1 MRSGFLRPEAS
12 EIGPANKLPNAKPT
26 IKSEIVNCA
35 FDAVVSKSFLILGK
49 PGKNISI
56 DKGPIAVSAPKM
68 TINSIDL

>member
-1 MRSGFLRPEAS
+1 MALRPEAS

-49 PGKNISI
+49 PGKTYQSI
-56 DKGPIAVSAPKM
+56 RV
-68 TINSIDL
+68 LLQ